1 MKKSLSL
8 ALSIIMIIA
17 TLTAL
22 PFTALADTVTSKA
35 DFIAALAD
43 ASIAEVKLG
52 ADIEINNDDTAAN
65 IINLD
70 GTDRTVDL
78 NGHTLTTSRALGAEK
93 TFTVLTKS
101 SGAKLTF
108 TNSSSEGGI
117 NSVTSHG
124 FILAENST
132 NDFVLEFSNINATTA
147 SGGQTFFYGNSN
159 NDAKNTIIIKNSS
172 FTVNGGGNKFFI
184 DYKFS
189 DISISNTRFVKTD
202 PIAHIYMLNTDNAVK
217 LVDVLGAGEAVYLGD
232 IKASYDDQTL
242 LNRIYLGNSNVMEI
256 VFKEEVPLV
265 DAAYVKDEAELIA
278 AAGDKDVKSI
288 ILSDDIS
295 VTAHLD
301 IIVNG
306 NDRVLDLNGHTITVS
321 DSKEM
326 KIKYYTGSKF
336 TINDS
341 SPDGS
346 GTVISGKYDYPIYAY
361 NYMYSSDIV
370 TFVVNGGTYEGS
382 SSDIF
387 CLCNNMH
394 FIVNGGL
401 YRLSANRHLFYSN
414 GSGTVELNKLT
425 IQSKIDFS
433 YAIHEG
439 SFSEVIASDVMPA
452 TAKLIYTDTEGVE
465 TDVSS
470 NKLSQTYPG
479 LTTLSVVNETEPVQY
494 TVMFHTNGAAS
505 IASQTVTAGNTAAEP
520 SEPTKQYY
528 TFGGW
533 YSDEGLTTPFDFAKP
548 ITADTD
554 VYAKWTETEHR
565 WSLTDTVDA
574 TCTEDGYF
582 LETCLT
588 CGDERK
594 VPIDAYGHDW
604 GEWKVTTPATCEAAG
619 VETRV
624 CDRDKSHTE
633 TRDVAALGHTWNAGE
648 ITTAPTCVAKG
659 VKTYTCTV
667 CGDTRTEEIA
677 PTGNHTWNA
686 GKVTKKATPTATGV
700 MTYTC
705 TVCGAT
711 KTAAIAKCAKYANPL
726 TVKAKKP
733 TVKFKNLKKKNQTIA
748 LKSWATVT
756 KAQGKVTCKKSS
768 GNKNITVSKAGKI
781 TVKKG
786 LKKGSYKVKIK
797 VTAAGNA
804 TYKAKTVT
812 VTVTVKIK

>member
-8 ALSIIMIIA
+8 VLSLVMILS

-22 PFTALADTVTSKA
+22 PFAAFADTVSSKA
-35 DFIAALAD
+35 DFLAALAD

-52 ADIEINNDDTAAN
+52 ADIEINNDDTAIN
-65 IINLD
+65 IINLNAV
-70 GTDRTVDL
+70 DRTIDL
-78 NGHTLTTSRALGAEK
+78 NGHTLTTSRSLGADK
-93 TFTVLTKS
+93 TFTVSTKS
-101 SGAKLTF
+101 SGTKLTF

-124 FILAENST
+124 LIIAENST
-132 NDFVLEFSNINATTA
+132 NNFVLEFSNINATTA

-202 PIAHIYMLNTDNAVK
+202 PIAHIYMLNTDNSVK
-217 LVDVLGAGEAVYLGD
+217 LVDVLGTGEAVYLGD

-278 AAGDKDVKSI
+278 AAGDKDKSI

-370 TFVVNGGTYEGS
+370 TLVVNGGTYEGS

-470 NKLSQTYPG
+470 NKLSKTYPG

-505 IASQTVTAGNTAAEP
+505 IASQTVTSGNTAEEP
-520 SEPTKQYY
+520 LAPTKQYY
-528 TFGGW
+528 SFGGW

-594 VPIDAYGHDW
+594 VPIGAYGHDW
-604 GEWKVTTPATCEAAG
+604 GEWKQTKAPTCTEAG
-619 VETRV
+619 EETRV
-624 CDRDKSHTE
+624 CDRNKAHTE
-633 TRDVAALGHTWNAGE
+633 TRDVAALGHTWNAG
-648 ITTAPTCVAKG
+648 V
-659 VKTYTCTV
+659 
-667 CGDTRTEEIA
+667 
-677 PTGNHTWNA
+677 
-686 GKVTKKATPTATGV
+686 VTKKATPTATGV
-700 MTYTC
+700 KTYTC
-705 TVCGAT
+705 TACGAT
-711 KTAAIAKCAKYANPL
+711 KTATIAKCAKYANPI
-726 TVKAKKP
+726 KASGKTA
-733 TVKFKNLKKKNQTIA
+733 TVKFANLKKKNR
-748 LKSWATVT
+748 TVAQKNAFSVS
-756 KAQGKVTCKKSS
+756 KAQGKVTYKKSS
-768 GNKNITVSKAGKI
+768 GNKKITVSTAGKI

-786 LKKGSYKVKIK
+786 LKKGTYKVKIK
-797 VTAAGNA
+797 VSAAGNA
-804 TYKAKTVT
+804 TYKAATKTVT
-812 VTVTVKIK
+812 VTIKVK

>member
-1 MKKSLSL
+1 MKKTLSL
-8 ALSIIMIIA
+8 ALSLVMIIA

-35 DFIAALAD
+35 DFIAAIAD

-52 ADIEINNDDTAAN
+52 ADIEINNDDTAVN
-65 IINLD
+65 IINLNAI
-70 GTDRTVDL
+70 DRTIDL
-78 NGHTLTTSRALGAEK
+78 NGHTLTTSRALGVET

-124 FILAENST
+124 FIIAENST
-132 NDFVLEFSNINATTA
+132 NDFVLEISNINATTA

-202 PIAHIYMLNTDNAVK
+202 PIAHIYMLNTDNSVK
-217 LVDVLGAGEAVYLGD
+217 LVDVLGTGEAVYLGD

-242 LNRIYLGNSNVMEI
+242 LNRIYIGNSNVMEI
-256 VFKEEVPLV
+256 AFKEEVPLV

-278 AAGDKDVKSI
+278 AAGDKDVKCI

-306 NDRVLDLNGHTITVS
+306 NDRVLDLNGHTITVA
-321 DSKEM
+321 DSVEM
-326 KIKYYTGSKF
+326 KIKYNTGSKF

-346 GTVISGKYDYPIYAY
+346 GTVVAGKYDYPIYAY

-370 TFVVNGGTYEGS
+370 TLVVNGGTYEGS

-439 SFSEVIASDVMPA
+439 SFSDVIASDVMPA

-588 CGDERK
+588 CGDVRK
-594 VPIDAYGHDW
+594 TPIDAYGHDW
-604 GEWKVTTPATCEAAG
+604 GDWKVTTPATCGADG
-619 VETRV
+619 VETRI
-624 CDRDKSHTE
+624 CERDKSHTE
-633 TRDVAALGHTWNAGE
+633 TRA
-648 ITTAPTCVAKG
+648 I
-659 VKTYTCTV
+659 
-667 CGDTRTEEIA
+667 
-677 PTGNHTWNA
+677 
-686 GKVTKKATPTATGV
+686 TATGEHV
-700 MTYTC
+700 WELTTTITPATCAVNGGGEYTC
-705 TVCGAT
+705 SVCGNT
-711 KTAAIAKCAKYANPL
+711 KTDIIPKTDSHDFGTNEKVCKVCGIANPDYVAPPIVPSAESKVKVTLKKVTVKKSAKKLVLQATVKKDGKAVKGKKVTFRFNRKKYTAKTNKKGIAKVTIKR
-726 TVKAKKP
+726 TV
-733 TVKFKNLKKKNQTIA
+733 LKK
-748 LKSWATVT
+748 L
-756 KAQGKVTCKKSS
+756 
-768 GNKNITVSKAGKI
+768 KAGKKIKI
-781 TVKKG
+781 TAT
-786 LKKGSYKVKIK
+786 YNK
-797 VTAAGNA
+797 VTA
-804 TYKAKTVT
+804 KR
-812 VTVTVKIK
+812 TVKVKK